1 MSNPVRPIPQ
11 GYHSITPA
19 ITCKNASKAIDFYKN
34 ALGASEI
41 MRMQGPG
48 GMVSHAELRIGDS
61 VIFVSDEFPGMA
73 VAPSG
78 SGPASSYLFLY
89 TDNVDTVFNRAVS
102 AGCRVEMPLD
112 NMFWGDRYGKGQG
125 HRPVRPS
132 LGPCAARR
140 RRGSRRNEAAFRR
153 VVRQNGQGRRPKL
166 STRLWGYFE
175 GRPRSCPRARPLCVL
190 CGFTRVRAANPPA
203 PSHIACC
210 SARSVLSACM
220 PCAVSQDSRLATD
233 CASLRGP
240 RHTRGRR

>member
-34 ALGASEI
+34 VLGASEI

-48 GMVSHAELRIGDS
+48 GTVGHAELRIGDS

-112 NMFWGDRYGKGQG
+112 NMFWGDRYGKVTDPFGHQWGLAQHVEDVAPEEMKRRSAEWSAKMAKAAGQ
-125 HRPVRPS
+125 S
-132 LGPCAARR
+132 
-140 RRGSRRNEAAFRR
+140 
-153 VVRQNGQGRRPKL
+153 
-166 STRLWGYFE
+166 
-175 GRPRSCPRARPLCVL
+175 
-190 CGFTRVRAANPPA
+190 
-203 PSHIACC
+203 
-210 SARSVLSACM
+210 
-220 PCAVSQDSRLATD
+220 
-233 CASLRGP
+233 
-240 RHTRGRR
+240 